1 MEYQCPFCD
10 YTDQSR
16 ESVEAHISGSSN
28 SLHAGKVGR
37 MYRSDIEE
45 SGQPETVKERLLG
58 GSGKEQARISEIED
72 LKEQNK
78 ALRDEVE
85 ELNGQVRKLAE
96 MIAQVQGT
104 VQDETI
110 EPVEGIKDDVEE
122 TESRVSALESAM
134 GSADGLLTDLVRFS
148 DSSVRCPVCNKEV
161 NFRYD
166 HKNDR
171 VYCPGCNTIPVAG
184 YLEKA

>member
-28 SLHAGKVGR
+28 SLHSGKVGR

-45 SGQPETVKERLLG
+45 SGKPETMRERLLG
-58 GSGKEQARISEIED
+58 RSGKEQARVSELEE

-78 ALRDEVE
+78 ALREKVE
-85 ELNGQVRKLAE
+85 ELD
-96 MIAQVQGT
+96 GT
-104 VQDETI
+104 VTQLVETLSRIKATMQEEAI
-110 EPVEGIKDDVEE
+110 EPVEE
-122 TESRVSALESAM
+122 TESRVRALESAM
-134 GSADGLLTDLVRFS
+134 GSADGLLTDLVR
-148 DSSVRCPVCNKEV
+148 DSESIRCPVCNKEV
-161 NFRYD
+161 DFRYN
-166 HKNDR
+166 HRKDR
-171 VYCPGCNTIPVAG
+171 VYCPACDTIPVAG